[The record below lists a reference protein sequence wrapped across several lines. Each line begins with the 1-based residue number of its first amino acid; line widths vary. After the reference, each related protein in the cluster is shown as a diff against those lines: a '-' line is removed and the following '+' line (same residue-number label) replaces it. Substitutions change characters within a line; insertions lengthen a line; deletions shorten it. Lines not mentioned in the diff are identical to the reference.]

1 MEITDL
7 EYQQMQDKI
16 AQQQRELDT
25 LKGKDADEQVRE
37 YLQQRREQESN
48 KLARCEQ
55 IRQSFK

>member
-25 LKGKDADEQVRE
+25 LKDKDADEQVRE
-37 YLQQRREQESN
+37 YLQQRRERDKQTS
-48 KLARCEQ
+48 
-55 IRQSFK
+55 